1 MVECIPIKTVRLGLL
16 GFGTVGQSLVRL
28 IQGQSTRL
36 RESLGLDFQWSVI
49 GNRAIE
55 RKDKTW
61 VTGSVRWTSDL
72 ETVARAADVDILVE
86 LMGGLEPAHELLRC
100 AIESGKSVVTANK
113 LLLARHGAEL
123 ADLAQERGVALGLE
137 ASVAGGIPILRAVR
151 ESFAGDELESVAGIL
166 NGTCNFILT
175 EMENTGREYA
185 DILEDAQRLGYAEAD
200 PSSDVE
206 GADAAYKLTLLSRM
220 CFGQSVEFE
229 QIFREGITRLMPCDF
244 IYARQLDRTPRQLA
258 SCTQLAGGK
267 LLLSVRTHMVPNQS
281 ILAKVQGPFNA
292 VQVNGKSGGEFVF
305 YGRGAGGDPTAVA
318 VLSDVIE
325 IARSGARMMVPP
337 LGFSRF
343 APFSPAG
350 PAEFIAPFY
359 LRFVVRDQPGIIA
372 SISRSLADH
381 DININAVLQAPFADK
396 EALPFVITL
405 EPVSQAQLQEALG
418 DIGKFAFHVQPPLAL
433 PM

>member
-1 MVECIPIKTVRLGLL
+1 MEPFNIALIGC
-16 GFGTVGQSLVRL
+16 GTVGAGVVKLLVDEGDRL
-28 IQGQSTRL
+28 
-36 RESLGLDFQWSVI
+36 
-49 GNRAIE
+49 A
-55 RKDKTW
+55 
-61 VTGSVRWTSDL
+61 
-72 ETVARAADVDILVE
+72 ARAGRPLVLKCIVVKNADKSRSPWVPHALLTTDLNQVLRDPSIQAAVE
-86 LMGGLEPAHELLRC
+86 VVGGVEWARKTVLDLL
-100 AIESGKSVVTANK
+100 AAGKDVVTANK
-113 LLLARHGAEL
+113 ALLAIHGHEVFEAGRRHKKAI
-123 ADLAQERGVALGLE
+123 AFE
-137 ASVAGGIPILRAVR
+137 ASVGGGIPIIGALSHGLAANQIL
-151 ESFAGDELESVAGIL
+151 SLQGIL

-175 EMENTGREYA
+175 EMETTGREYA

-200 PSSDVE
+200 SSSDVE

-258 SCTQLAGGK
+258 SCTQLASGK

-318 VLSDVIE
+318 VLSDIVE

-343 APFSPAG
+343 APFAPAG
-350 PAEFIAPFY
+350 PADFVAPFY

-381 DININAVLQAPFADK
+381 GININAVLQAPFADK

-405 EPVSQAQLQEALG
+405 EPVSQSQLQEALG
-418 DIGKFAFHVQPPLAL
+418 DIGKFGFHTQPPLAL